1 MGESAPAL
9 LIEVPPALRL
19 IAAACRWPGDAAR
32 DAAVRDAA
40 EGFGD
45 WSELMRLVDRH
56 RVPGLV
62 QQALAA
68 AGVVLPEP
76 VRAELARAAG
86 AVALKSMACAAET
99 VQLQQLLDDAGI
111 DVIFFKGVTLG
122 VRAYGSIALKHGKDV
137 DCLIAA
143 EDVRRCVALLES
155 HGYRLVVPRRR
166 LSSRQW
172 RILLRVDKEV
182 VLVSKA
188 GIQVEVHWGL
198 TGISGMLPST
208 PLIAA
213 AARSDTLAGRAIAGF
228 ATDDLFAYLCAH
240 GAESGWSRIK
250 WLADL
255 NAFIAPASSAELEQ
269 LFRHAEVRHAGPA
282 AALALALCADW
293 FGRALPPPARAVMRG
308 SFVLRAM
315 RAIALANLRADDS
328 ALPWYRDTPMKLLLA
343 VAHGG
348 LPGQLVRSMI
358 AVDDAMRF
366 QLPRP
371 LYFLYPLLRVP
382 SALWRKAHP
391 RRAGEAPSTAAF
403 AAPSRS

>member
-1 MGESAPAL
+1 MADSAPAQ

-19 IAAACRWPGDAAR
+19 IAAACRWPGDAVR
-32 DAAVRDAA
+32 NAAVREAA
-40 EGFGD
+40 EGFRD
-45 WSELMRLVDRH
+45 WPELMRLVDRH

-62 QQALAA
+62 QKAFAA
-68 AGVVLPEP
+68 AGVTVPEP
-76 VRAELARAAG
+76 ARAELARAAG

-111 DVIFFKGVTLG
+111 AVTFFKGVTLG
-122 VRAYGSIALKHGKDV
+122 ARAYGSIALKHGKDV
-137 DCLIAA
+137 DCLISAR
-143 EDVRRCVALLES
+143 DVRRCVALLED

-182 VLVSKA
+182 VLLSKT

-198 TGISGMLPST
+198 TGISGMLPPT

-213 AARSDTLAGRAIAGF
+213 VSRGDMLAGRAIAGF
-228 ATDDLFAYLCAH
+228 APDDLFAYLCAH

-255 NAFIAPASSAELEQ
+255 NALIAPASPAELEQ
-269 LFRHAEVRHAGPA
+269 LFRHAEVRRAGPA

-293 FGRALPPPARAVMRG
+293 FGRALPPPARAAMRG
-308 SFVLRAM
+308 KWALRAM
-315 RAIALANLRADDS
+315 HAIALANLRADDS

-343 VAHGG
+343 VTHGG

-382 SALWRKAHP
+382 SALWRKMHA
-391 RRAGEAPSTAAF
+391 RRVAEGHAAGYT
-403 AAPSRS
+403 